1 MFPLFIKL
9 FLLLGYTHDDKS
21 RCHSLYLFPELLMP
35 GNVSL
40 NPVKKAEDVC
50 IITPP

>member
-9 FLLLGYTHDDKS
+9 CFLLGYIHYDKS
-21 RCHSLYLFPELLMP
+21 RCHSLYLLPYLLMP